1 MILSVFRRRH
11 ERNIATLYGAIVAQA
26 RSTTFYSSYGVPD
39 TVEGRFE
46 VIVLHLVLVL
56 RRLGQDVVPKQQSAT
71 DLNGPGRGL
80 GHVAGQQLFDL
91 FCGDLDDNLRE
102 MGVGDMA
109 VPRRMRHF
117 GEAFYGRQAAYCA
130 ALADPSEKALEK
142 ALARNIFGL
151 AAADGRAVAL
161 ARYARAAANRLSAQA
176 GDTLVA
182 GVSAADK
189 SVFPS
194 PEAFADA

>member
-1 MILSVFRRRH
+1 LPASNYSTFSA
-11 ERNIATLYGAIVAQA
+11 ATL
-26 RSTTFYSSYGVPD
+26 TTIC
-39 TVEGRFE
+39 GRW
-46 VIVLHLVLVL
+46 
-56 RRLGQDVVPKQQSAT
+56 
-71 DLNGPGRGL
+71 
-80 GHVAGQQLFDL
+80 
-91 FCGDLDDNLRE
+91 
-102 MGVGDMA
+102 
-109 VPRRMRHF
+109 
-117 GEAFYGRQAAYCA
+117 EAFYGRQAAYCA

>member
-1 MILSVFRRRH
+1 MILSVFRRRND
-11 ERNIATLYGAIVAQA
+11 RNIATLYGAIVAQA
-26 RSTTFYSSYGVPD
+26 RNAAFYASYGVPD

-46 VIVLHLVLVL
+46 LIVLHLVLVL
-56 RRLGQDVVPKQQSAT
+56 RRFGQDGALGQQSTTAV
-71 DLNGPGRGL
+71 NGPGRGL
-80 GHVAGQQLFDL
+80 GHGAGQQLFDV
-91 FCGDLDDNLRE
+91 FCRDLDDNLRE

-130 ALADPSEKALEK
+130 ALANPGEEALEK

-151 AAADGRAVAL
+151 AAADGRAVVL
-161 ARYARAAANRLSAQA
+161 ARYARAVANRLSAQA
-176 GDTLVA
+176 EDALLA
-182 GVSAADK
+182 GISTAAD